1 MQNEILQSETS
12 PTPAPAPV
20 PGAAAASP
28 LQKTLTLKVLG
39 VGGAGCNAVSHMA
52 QSRIEGLDCVAM
64 NTDSAALERCAVP
77 TKFPIGVKLTR
88 GLGAGGDPER
98 GRGAAEEDRAKLREL
113 CQGVDVVFVVAG
125 LGGGTG
131 TGAAPVL
138 AQIAHECGALV
149 LGMVVLPFEW
159 EGSRRQRQAQLGL
172 HQLKAVADAVICLPN
187 QKLHTLVADRTS
199 LVEGFTVVN
208 DLLAQG
214 IRGLW
219 RLLTRPG
226 LINVD
231 FADVCTVTRDRHTEC
246 ALATA
251 EAQGEH
257 RVKEVL
263 DKLLKH
269 PLMEQGQVLN
279 DAPAVLVSLAGG
291 PDMSF
296 SDVTS
301 VMEQINRHCENA
313 HIITGAAIE
322 ESHVGRLAVTVMAT
336 RRHAKDKPVAIETAV
351 PVASLP
357 AENNLVEPDT
367 ENRPPSRYVAPPPVI
382 TPDNVDHL
390 MPHATSRMKKK
401 AVKMR
406 QAQLNLEVISKGRF
420 EKSEPT
426 IRRGQ
431 DLDVPTYLRR
441 NLVLN

>member
-1 MQNEILQSETS
+1 MQTELPQSEPAGLQALT
-12 PTPAPAPV
+12 TPAS
-20 PGAAAASP
+20 AAAGAV
-28 LQKTLTLKVLG
+28 KKALTLKVIG
-39 VGGAGCNAVSHMA
+39 VGGAGGNAVSHMA
-52 QSRIEGLDCVAM
+52 RTPIDGVDCVVI
-64 NTDSAALERCAVP
+64 NTDAAALERCAVAH
-77 TKFPIGVKLTR
+77 KLNLGAKLTR

-98 GRGAAEEDRAKLREL
+98 GRAAAEEDREHLKAL
-113 CQGVDVVFVVAG
+113 CQGVDVLFVVAG

-131 TGAAPVL
+131 TGASPVL
-138 AQIAHECGALV
+138 AQLGREAGALV
-149 LGMVVLPFEW
+149 LGMVVLPFDW

-187 QKLHTLVADRTS
+187 QKLFTLVADKTS
-199 LVEGFTVVN
+199 VVEGFAVVH

-214 IRGLW
+214 VRGVW

-231 FADVCTVTRDRHTEC
+231 FADVCTVTRDRHSEC

-263 DKLLKH
+263 EKLLKH
-269 PLMEQGQVLN
+269 PLMEGGQTLGE
-279 DAPAVLVSLAGG
+279 AGTVLVSLAGG
-291 PDMSF
+291 PDIAF
-296 SDVTS
+296 SDVNG

-322 ESHVGRLAVTVMAT
+322 EGHTGRLAVTVLAT
-336 RRHAKDKPVAIETAV
+336 RRSGKDKAAAATTAV
-351 PVASLP
+351 EALLP
-357 AENNLVEPDT
+357 EPPFVDPSVEH
-367 ENRPPSRYVAPPPVI
+367 RPPSRYVAPPPVI
-382 TPDNVDHL
+382 TPDNVDQF
-390 MPHATSRMKKK
+390 MPNAPARMKKR
-401 AVKMR
+401 VQKM
-406 QAQLNLEVISKGRF
+406 QQGQLNLEIISKGRF